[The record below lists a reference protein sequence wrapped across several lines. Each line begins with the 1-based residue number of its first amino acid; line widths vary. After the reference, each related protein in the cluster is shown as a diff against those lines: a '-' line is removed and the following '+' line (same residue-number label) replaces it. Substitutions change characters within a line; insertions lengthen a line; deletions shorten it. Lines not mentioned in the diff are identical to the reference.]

1 MSSSF
6 RLQIFLAVMILSL
19 LGCAEG
25 ENRSA
30 DTPDRE
36 GEAPVSN
43 LRPGRVSARTDTL
56 GVQQL
61 VRRQVL
67 YVPAY
72 SHIFFRDE
80 RRTINLATTLSIH
93 NTDPSREI
101 QLRAVEYYN
110 SEGELVRRHLD
121 EPRALGPFAST
132 WYVVEESDLSGGV
145 GANFIVE
152 WSSEEPVSPPAVE
165 TVMIST
171 AQQQGISFT
180 SQARVL
186 EQE

>member
-1 MSSSF
+1 MYQLF
-6 RLQIFLAVMILSL
+6 GTWTVAVVVMLSL
-19 LGCAEG
+19 LGCA
-25 ENRSA
+25 
-30 DTPDRE
+30 DRE
-36 GEAPVSN
+36 DGSSQLNIGEGLAPDS
-43 LRPGRVSARTDTL
+43 RRQRTVLSSDS
-56 GVQQL
+56 VNVHQL

-72 SHIFFRDE
+72 AHIFFQDE
-80 RRTINLATTLSIH
+80 RRTVNLATTLSIH
-93 NTDPSREI
+93 NTDPQRPI
-101 QLRAVEYYN
+101 QLTAVEYYN
-110 SEGELVRRHLD
+110 SEGNLVRQHL
-121 EPRALGPFAST
+121 ERPKTLGPFAST

-152 WSSEEPVSPPAVE
+152 WEADQPASPPAVE

-171 AQQQGISFT
+171 AHQQGISFT